1 MSLEKYVEILLI
13 EDSPGDIRLTE
24 EAVQNASFKAKLN
37 PVTNGIDA
45 MLYLRK
51 KDPFQ
56 DASRPDLILLD
67 LNMPKKSGREVLAE
81 IKNDSDLKSI
91 PVIILTTS
99 NSHEDIVKSYE
110 LNANSFIT
118 KPVELDDFFR
128 AIQAIEE
135 YWFSIAQ
142 LAKA

>member
-24 EAVQNASFKAKLN
+24 EAVENASFKAKLN